1 MIVRKKLN
9 IIFDDSEW
17 RFFRNLTDKVE
28 EMAKEFTDNPYCQ
41 QEMMS
46 VLESLKTLSDYID
59 VE

>member
-28 EMAKEFTDNPYCQ
+28 EMAKAFSDNPYYQ
-41 QEMMS
+41 QEMMD

>member
-9 IIFDDSEW
+9 IIFDDNEW

-28 EMAKEFTDNPYCQ
+28 EMAIAFSDNPYCQ
-41 QEMMS
+41 QEMMD